1 MTTAT
6 TAIDPRLLDALLPL
20 PGRRV
25 QAGDIEL
32 FVTDSGSDGIPLVF
46 LHGLGWTHGL
56 WRHQRARYE
65 QRWRVIAGDNRGHG
79 QSDAPPGP
87 YSLEGMAQDWLAA
100 LDTLGIDRFV
110 LVGFSQG
117 SRVAQLIATMA
128 PERLHALV
136 VMGAGCRSSGAG
148 SEVMARRIEA
158 MRVSPAAGAKA
169 AMASIFSPAFME
181 REAAFMA
188 HFLAERALQPVE
200 PLIASMQA
208 LQPAGDL
215 REALGR
221 VTCPAM
227 VVVGD
232 ADLLCPV
239 DAARELADALPHA
252 EFHVVANAGHMV
264 TVEQPEAV
272 DALLDAFLDK
282 QLA

>member
-6 TAIDPRLLDALLPL
+6 SAIEPRLLNALLPL
-20 PGRRV
+20 SGRRV

-32 FVTDSGSDGIPLVF
+32 FVTDSDTDGIPLVF

-56 WRHQRARYE
+56 WRHQRTRYG
-65 QRWRVIAGDNRGHG
+65 QRWRMIAGDNRGHG
-79 QSDAPPGP
+79 QSDTPPGP
-87 YSLEGMAQDWLAA
+87 YTLEGMARDWLAA
-100 LDTLGIDRFV
+100 LDTMGIDRFV

-117 SRVAQLIATMA
+117 SRVAQLMATMA

-136 VMGAGCRSSGAG
+136 VIGAGCRSNATG

-158 MRVSPAAGAKA
+158 MRTSPLEGAKA

-188 HFLAERALQPVE
+188 HFLAERAQQPVE

-215 REALGR
+215 RAALAR
-221 VTCPAM
+221 VTCP
-227 VVVGD
+227 VLVIVGD
-232 ADLLCPV
+232 ADRLCPV

-252 EFHVVANAGHMV
+252 EFHVVPDAGHMV
-264 TVEQPEAV
+264 TIEQPDAI